1 VLYLKNFDAS
11 SGAIFARIYYELSLT
26 NASVQVR
33 AATQITM
40 LSWVQEAV
48 KMNPFSSP
56 FTTAKCQALQDDG
69 ARPLVP
75 NRNIAA
81 AAVAEGGQ

>member
-1 VLYLKNFDAS
+1 LPVIRTIAVTDKCFC
-11 SGAIFARIYYELSLT
+11 SGAT
-26 NASVQVR
+26 
-33 AATQITM
+33 ATQTTM

-56 FTTAKCQALQDDG
+56 FTTAKCQALQEDG
-69 ARPLVP
+69 ARSLVP